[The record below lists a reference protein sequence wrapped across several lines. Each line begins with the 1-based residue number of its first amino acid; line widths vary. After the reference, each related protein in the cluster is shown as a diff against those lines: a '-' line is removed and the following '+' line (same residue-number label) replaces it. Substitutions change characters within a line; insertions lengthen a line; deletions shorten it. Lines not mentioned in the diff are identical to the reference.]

1 MNLQPH
7 GTRLRLALLL
17 APLWA
22 PLLVVACAQDRTHRS
37 AAEQL
42 AAHEHAAATAAVP
55 LQPAAEA
62 LSRGRQAEADG
73 RWESAQA
80 AYAEALLREP
90 ASIEAAISQARVLHV
105 LDQHAEASLVLHAA
119 IEQNPASVELL
130 AAAGDSVLAMNRPSM
145 ACEYYSMALG
155 LRPDDAALRAEYAWA
170 LHLQGRHES
179 VIETLRAVDPA
190 RLPDYVR
197 LALGRSAL
205 LCGQAELA
213 QEHLEAWVRIEP
225 DDVAARLDLARARYL
240 ARQDGLVLQSLEA
253 VIARQPRSAEA
264 YALLGHV
271 RQRAG
276 QQELALASYEQA
288 VRCGADPATLAPLMD
303 RARRALSLMRGR
315 DEAR

>member
-1 MNLQPH
+1 MIPH
-7 GTRLRLALLL
+7 RKSLCTSLALLAL
-17 APLWA
+17 G
-22 PLLVVACAQDRTHRS
+22 CAQDRTHRT
-37 AAEQL
+37 ATEEL
-42 AAHEHAAATAAVP
+42 AAHKHGAATASDA
-55 LQPAAEA
+55 LSPAAES

-80 AYAEALLREP
+80 AYSEALLREP
-90 ASIEAAISQARVLHV
+90 ANVEAAISQARVMHV
-105 LDQHAEASLVLHAA
+105 TGQHAEASLVLHAA

-155 LRPDDAALRAEYAWA
+155 LRPDDAVLRAEYAWA

-179 VIETLRAVDPA
+179 VIETLRSIEPSS
-190 RLPDYVR
+190 LPDYVR

-213 QEHLEAWVRIEP
+213 QENLEAWVRVEP

-288 VRCGADPATLAPLMD
+288 VLCGADPATLAPLMD
-303 RARRALSLMRGR
+303 RARRALTLMRGR
-315 DEAR
+315 DEVR